1 MVWVLHGDEPD
12 FCPRCGR
19 ELDVRETEDGPRP
32 HCPDCDV
39 TVYANAAVMARVLVH
54 DDDRVLLIE
63 RGVGSDKSGVRR
75 GDRPAPDVGAWA
87 TPGGHVDAGETAREA
102 AARELE
108 EEAGLAAD
116 PDVLRFVTE
125 GSLDFG
131 WPDTYVSF
139 NYALDY
145 AETTGSVDAGSDAAD
160 ARWWTRDE
168 LETDL
173 PAEKNNLRAVD
184 TGLVFELLDAE

>member
-63 RGVGSDKSGVRR
+63 RGVGSDI
-75 GDRPAPDVGAWA
+75 GAWA

-116 PDVLRFVTE
+116 PDDLTLLSDGF
-125 GSLDFG
+125 LDFG
-131 WPDTYVSF
+131 ADQTYVSF
-139 NYALDY
+139 NYAVDY

-160 ARWWTRDE
+160 ARWWTRNE

>member
-12 FCPRCGR
+12 FCPRCGTR
-19 ELDVRETEDGPRP
+19 LDTRETEDGPRP

-54 DDDRVLLIE
+54 DENRILLIE
-63 RGVGSDKSGVRR
+63 RGVGSDI
-75 GDRPAPDVGAWA
+75 GAWA

-102 AARELE
+102 AVRELE
-108 EEAGLAAD
+108 EEAGLSAD
-116 PDVLRFVTE
+116 PDALRLVTE

-145 AETTGSVDAGSDAAD
+145 ADATGTVRAASDAAD

-184 TGLVFELLDAE
+184 TELVFDMLECE